1 VAGCCVLWVRNC
13 GWMLCAVGGEVWLD
27 VVCCGLGSVAGCCV
41 LWVGKCGWIIWAVG
55 EDVWLD
61 VVCCG

>member
-1 VAGCCVLWVRNC
+1 
-13 GWMLCAVGGEVWLD
+13 MGEGVWLD

-41 LWVGKCGWIIWAVG
+41 LWVGKCGCIIWAVG